1 MSYCRQVTSLVRPAI
16 VPAIL
21 IFALFSC
28 RVPVNFQRGKP
39 FVYKSNIKVKG
50 HLKNDQKQDLTQRL
64 ENQLDDSLQTKTTT
78 AFDWP
83 WKPHMIY
90 KKLENPPVFDTANL
104 DRSIIFMNALLNA
117 NGYYAPLIKDT
128 VIFKTLHAGKKV
140 KSGKQKGL
148 SKEEQRTYIHFLV
161 TPGKQLVFDSVGFS
175 LETPELQQITM
186 DSRAQSLI
194 KVGAPY
200 SKLVLTSEI
209 TRLVDSFRNNG
220 YYRFTREDLY
230 VEHDTVFSALIDP
243 SLDPIEQA
251 ELLEKYKQRKEN
263 QTITVVVKQRPVRDS
278 SHLKKYYIGNVT
290 VFSDLPTEED
300 TAEYHNDTT
309 VINQIKIISR
319 TDKFKL
325 SFLANNIYL
334 FPGGLYKQQNYYRT
348 TNRFNQFPAWEYNNV
363 EFQRSPLSDSLLDVT
378 MRLYPA
384 KKQKLSASLETSY
397 NTNSGIITT
406 GNLLGTSLILA
417 LQNRNA
423 FRESILTNTSLQAGI
438 ELGSHS
444 TIETLLANLSHT
456 VVIPRIIHIVPF
468 LNFPSNMEAKGYNTQ
483 TLINVNVGY
492 VKRLLYFTQENEN
505 ASFGYQWSRRELH
518 KDKDKTFTVTKS
530 YLWKPINIENYTYP
544 VVMDTFIKL
553 LDANPP
559 LQITFRPGLVI
570 GQQFAYNLLRLKGN
584 KTNYLLLDFEES
596 GALLGF
602 IKSLDTGS
610 LLRYIRAQVE
620 FRHTINYGENQMVFR
635 AYAGIGYSY
644 GLTANNG
651 YEHTLPSF
659 KAFYSGGPNSMRAW
673 QIRNL
678 GLGSSKYYSTS
689 SLTNSDLRYGD
700 VKLEFNAE
708 YRFLLGTLFGVKFK
722 SALFTDIGNIWDWQP
737 IDTTASAVGSDFQLS
752 RFYKEFAFGAGTGLR
767 LDFSF
772 FLIRL
777 DWSYKI
783 RDPQALVGSD
793 TWFYDL
799 KLGSGQLQLGINYP
813 F

>member
-1 MSYCRQVTSLVRPAI
+1 MSYCRQVTSSLVRPAF

-28 RVPVNFQRGKP
+28 RVPVDFQRGKP
-39 FVYKSNIKVKG
+39 FVFRTTIKVEGNIKG
-50 HLKNDQKQDLTQRL
+50 DEKQDLQIRL
-64 ENQLDDSLQTKTTT
+64 QNQLDDSLQTKTTT

-83 WKPHMIY
+83 WRPPVIY
-90 KKLENPPVFDTANL
+90 KKLLNPPVFDSTNL
-104 DRSIIFMNALLNA
+104 DRSILFMNALLNA
-117 NGYYAPLIKDT
+117 NGYYAPSIRDT
-128 VIFKTLHAGKKV
+128 VIYKIVNKNKIKKGISLEEKRTIIKFFV
-140 KSGKQKGL
+140 K
-148 SKEEQRTYIHFLV
+148 
-161 TPGKQLVFDSVGFS
+161 PGKRLVFDSVGFS

-186 DSRAQSLI
+186 DSKEQSLI

-200 SKLVLTSEI
+200 SKLVLTNEI

-220 YYRFTREDLY
+220 YYRISKEDLY
-230 VEHDTVFSALIDP
+230 VEHDTVFAALLNP

-290 VFSDLPTEED
+290 VFSDLPAGED
-300 TAEYHNDTT
+300 TAVFHNDTV
-309 VINQIKIISR
+309 VIRQIKFIHR

-325 SFLANNIYL
+325 SFLADNIYIL
-334 FPGGLYKQQNYYRT
+334 PGGLYKQQNYYRT
-348 TNRFNQFPAWEYNNV
+348 TNRFNQFPAWEYNNL
-363 EFQRSPLSDSLLDVT
+363 EFLRSPESDSVLDVT

-406 GNLLGTSLILA
+406 GNLLGTSIILS

-423 FRESILTNTSLQAGI
+423 FRESILTNTSLQGGI

-468 LNFPSNMEAKGYNTQ
+468 LNFPSNLEAKGYNTQ
-483 TLINVNVGY
+483 TLINVNAGY
-492 VKRLLYFTQENEN
+492 VKRLLYFTQVNEN
-505 ASFGYQWSRRELH
+505 ASFGYQWSKTELR
-518 KDKDKTFTVTKS
+518 KEKEKTFTVTKS

-544 VVMDTFIKL
+544 VIKQAFTDL
-553 LDANPP
+553 LEANPP

-570 GQQFAYNLLRLKGN
+570 GEQFAYNLVRTKGN
-584 KTNYLLLDFEES
+584 KTNYLLLDIEES

-602 IKSLDTGS
+602 IPKLDTNG
-610 LLRYIRAQVE
+610 LLRYIRTQIE
-620 FRHTINYGENQMVFR
+620 FRHTIDYGNNQIAFR

-644 GLTANNG
+644 GKVNG
-651 YEHTLPSF
+651 TTYEHTLPSF

-678 GLGSSKYYSTS
+678 GLGSSKYYSSATNLS
-689 SLTNSDLRYGD
+689 NSDLRYGD
-700 VKLEFNAE
+700 IKLEFNAE
-708 YRFLLGTLFGVKFK
+708 YRFLLGTLFGIKFK

-737 IDTTASAVGSDFQLS
+737 IDTTALAAGSDFQLN
-752 RFYKEFAFGAGTGLR
+752 RFYKEFAVGAGTGLR
-767 LDFSF
+767 MDFSF

-783 RDPQALVGSD
+783 RDPQALQGSD

-799 KLGSGQLQLGINYP
+799 KLASGQLQLGINYP